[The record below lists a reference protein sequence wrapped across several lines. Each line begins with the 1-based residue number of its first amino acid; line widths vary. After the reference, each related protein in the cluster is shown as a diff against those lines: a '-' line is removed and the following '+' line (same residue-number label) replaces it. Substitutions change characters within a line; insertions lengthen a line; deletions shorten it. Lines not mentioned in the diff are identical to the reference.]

1 MQISPV
7 LAGGLLLALLSVGL
21 EAKPASQL
29 PQKVGL
35 SLPRCCAPKESL
47 GRGGGTAGSSFP
59 LGFLAGRRPP
69 THVSG
74 RAVVGGDAACPHRAG
89 PQPAGTQPSPR
100 HPAVPESDL
109 GVGVRS
115 EPGGGTH
122 GVPRGWSRDVLEAT
136 DTCAGR
142 VAHGAGVGQR
152 GDGRGVSAWGA
163 GGCDGEEGGE
173 QQPQT
178 GQ

>member
-1 MQISPV
+1 MPSP
-7 LAGGLLLALLSVGL
+7 
-21 EAKPASQL
+21 
-29 PQKVGL
+29 
-35 SLPRCCAPKESL
+35 C
-47 GRGGGTAGSSFP
+47 GTA
-59 LGFLAGRRPP
+59 A
-69 THVSG
+69 SG
-74 RAVVGGDAACPHRAG
+74 DTAV
-89 PQPAGTQPSPR
+89 PR
-100 HPAVPESDL
+100 HPAVPESDP

-163 GGCDGEEGGE
+163 GGCDREEGGE